1 MFTVG
6 EGKSSSC
13 VGIFRFSCFGTM
25 TSPTPKS
32 ILNGVLVFLILATRE
47 TPIPAYFFATAI
59 GAISLEKI
67 DAILSLMEFSSRMKD
82 YYDIYYLANRFD
94 FDGATLTK
102 ALKKTFKNRG
112 FATAIGAISLI
123 SKLIKL
129 FPVDI
134 PMISSNTG
142 FNSLGVFG
150 TFRRRKS
157 TSTVTRLSKLV
168 TE

>member
-1 MFTVG
+1 
-6 EGKSSSC
+6 
-13 VGIFRFSCFGTM
+13 M

-32 ILNGVLVFLILATRE
+32 ILNGVLVFLIPATRK

-59 GAISLEKI
+59 GAISL
-67 DAILSLMEFSSRMKD
+67 
-82 YYDIYYLANRFD
+82 
-94 FDGATLTK
+94 
-102 ALKKTFKNRG
+102 
-112 FATAIGAISLI
+112 I
-123 SKLIKL
+123 SKLIKS
-129 FPVDI
+129 FPVDV

-142 FNSLGVFG
+142 FNFSGVFG